1 MNLAKIEE
9 NSTTLLNTR
18 QYNLICRVK
27 EQLNKVLELIDKG
40 DSDEIVSFETKNAL
54 NSLNEILGID
64 IKEDVLHRIFSK
76 FCVGK

>member
-18 QYNLICRVK
+18 QYNLICRVR

-40 DSDEIVSFETKNAL
+40 DSDEIVSFETQNVL

-64 IKEDVLHRIFSK
+64 IKEDILYTIFSK